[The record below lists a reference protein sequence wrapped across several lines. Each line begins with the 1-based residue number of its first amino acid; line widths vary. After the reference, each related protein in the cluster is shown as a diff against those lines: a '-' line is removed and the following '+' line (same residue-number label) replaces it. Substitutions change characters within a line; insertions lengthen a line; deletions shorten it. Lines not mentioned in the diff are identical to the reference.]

1 MRGARVA
8 GPGGLCEHGN
18 DPSECASCQGEREPR
33 FAWSFLGLL
42 FFLPVS
48 LVMLVW
54 WLFQKRKG

>member
-1 MRGARVA
+1 VA